1 MTAGEQIIYKLK
13 REAYEREEI
22 GKEIG
27 EEIGKENEKQRIA
40 KSMKNDGVKPES
52 ISLYTGLTQEQIQAL

>member
-27 EEIGKENEKQRIA
+27 EANEKQRIA
-40 KSMKNDGVKPES
+40 KSMKNDCVKPER